1 MVMKNYGHIDE
12 DLANRKYDEDEEGEK
27 NENLLLEKMKSKN
40 S

>member
-12 DLANRKYDEDEEGEK
+12 ELVNRMYDEDEEEEK
-27 NENLLLEKMKSKN
+27 NEILLLEKMKSKN